1 LLLLGAAVP
10 SHAQPATSTLSDGN
24 TRIGPKV
31 ELLYLDVRVNG
42 YPLAGIIRA
51 ERMAEG
57 RLILPRETWREARLT
72 PAGEVVQMGD
82 GRGGYALE
90 ASRGVVYKLN
100 RSKATLDITAPAA
113 AFDSTA
119 LSLAQPRSLPTAPSP
134 LGGYLTYDV
143 SADRT
148 AGSATNYGA
157 ILEAVGFGAYGA
169 LVADVAVRRDG
180 EGQSM
185 IRTDTYWR
193 TDLPGS
199 MDALV
204 VGDTISS
211 GGAWSRPV
219 RYGGVRYARD
229 FTLAPG
235 YITYPTPSISGSAAL
250 PSTVDMLVNNQR
262 ATTSTVQP
270 GPFDL
275 TQVPL
280 VTGAGQL
287 QLIVRDM
294 LGRETLINQSYYLAP
309 QLLTPG
315 LSEYSYEA
323 GSFREQYGVRS
334 NDYGA
339 AFGAGA
345 YRRGFTDSVTAEAGT
360 EVQRGRAAAG
370 TGITALIDDVV
381 VVGLAAGYS
390 VSDGEHGAHY
400 VANLQR
406 MTPQF
411 GFSLGAERFDEGY
424 SQFGATAAEP
434 KPKDQ
439 LDAAGGG
446 SLGHGMTGGLSYIRQ
461 TTWEGARLSLVGA
474 NLGLALTALTHN
486 AYLSISANKE
496 LNAGK
501 SWGAALNLILP
512 LDSRR
517 TLAAGS
523 AQEPGGQ
530 AINTVQA
537 TQSVPTGPG
546 WGWRYAASDSATQRF
561 QAGVTYNSNYGQV
574 TAEGNQGADAN
585 AIRLGASGSLGWME
599 RLAFASRRIEQGSF
613 AIVKVGD
620 IPNIPVSLSNQVAAI
635 TNAKGLALV
644 PNLLPYQSNQLTLNP
659 DQLPFDVE
667 IHGVREMVVPYARS
681 GAFVNFPVKRSR
693 NALVVLWQ
701 LGGAPVPA
709 GAHVV
714 VTPGDQEFIVARRG
728 EVYLMELAADSRI
741 TVRWN
746 DGGCQLPL
754 KLPPLLAG
762 AEAPRIGPLICGVA
776 P

>member
-1 LLLLGAAVP
+1 VP
-10 SHAQPATSTLSDGN
+10 SRAQQGTSIPPHES
-24 TRIGPKV
+24 TRRAPKV
-31 ELLYLDVRVNG
+31 ELLFLDVRVNG

-51 ERMAEG
+51 ERTAEG
-57 RLILPRETWREARLT
+57 RLILPCETWREARLT

-82 GRGGYALE
+82 GRGGCALE
-90 ASRGVVYKLN
+90 ASRGVVYNLN

-148 AGSATNYGA
+148 ASSATNYGA

-169 LVADVAVRRDG
+169 LVADVAIRRDG

-219 RYGGVRYARD
+219 RYGGLRYARD

-235 YITYPTPSISGSAAL
+235 YITYPTPSLSGSAAL
-250 PSTVDMLVNNQR
+250 PSTVDVLVNNRR

-275 TQVPL
+275 TQVPI

-287 QLIVRDM
+287 QLVVRDM
-294 LGRETLINQSYYLAP
+294 LGRETVINQSYYLAP

-315 LSEYSYEA
+315 LSDFSFEA
-323 GSFREQYGVRS
+323 GSFREQYGSRS

-339 AFGAGA
+339 AFGAGT
-345 YRRGFTDSVTAEAGT
+345 YRRGMTDSLTAEVRAET
-360 EVQRGRAAAG
+360 QRGRTAAG
-370 TGITALIDDVV
+370 TGITALVNEFAL
-381 VVGLAAGYS
+381 VGLAAGYS
-390 VSDGEHGAHY
+390 ASDGERGAHY

-406 MTPQF
+406 VTPQF
-411 GFSLGAERFDEGY
+411 GLSLGLERFDEGY

-434 KPKDQ
+434 KPKNQ
-439 LDAAGGG
+439 LVVAGGFF
-446 SLGHGMTGGLSYIRQ
+446 LGHGMTGGVSYTRQ
-461 TTWEGARLSLVGA
+461 TTWEGDRFSLVGT
-474 NLGLALTALTHN
+474 NLGLVLTHN
-486 AYLSISANKE
+486 AYLSISGSRE
-496 LNAGK
+496 LNASK
-501 SWGAALNLILP
+501 SWGGAVTVIVP
-512 LDSRR
+512 LDPRR
-517 TLAAGS
+517 TLAGGS
-523 AQEPGGQ
+523 VQNPGGRVV
-530 AINTVQA
+530 NTVQA
-537 TQSVPTGPG
+537 AQSVPTGPG
-546 WGWRYAASDSATQRF
+546 WGWRGAASDNPMQRL

-574 TAEGNQGADAN
+574 TAEGNQGSGAN
-585 AIRLGASGSLGWME
+585 AIRLGASGSIGWME
-599 RLAFASRRIEQGSF
+599 ELAFASRRIDQGAF

-635 TNAKGLALV
+635 TNAQGLALV

-693 NALVVLWQ
+693 NALVVLQQ
-701 LGGAPVPA
+701 LGGSPVPA
-709 GAHVV
+709 GARVV

-728 EVYLMELAADSRI
+728 EVYLMDLAADSRI
-741 TVRWN
+741 AVRWK

-754 KLPPLLAG
+754 KLPPRVPD
-762 AEAPRIGPLICGVA
+762 AEAPHIGPLICGVA

>member
-10 SHAQPATSTLSDGN
+10 WHAQSATSTLSYGN
-24 TRIGPKV
+24 TRIEPKV
-31 ELLYLDVRVNG
+31 ELLFLDVRVNNH
-42 YPLAGIIRA
+42 PLAGIIRA
-51 ERMAEG
+51 ERTADG
-57 RLILPRETWREARLT
+57 SLILPRETWSEARLT
-72 PAGEVVQMGD
+72 PAGEVVRMGD

-90 ASRGVVYKLN
+90 AATGVVYKLN

-113 AFDSTA
+113 AFESTA
-119 LSLAQPRSLPTAPSP
+119 LSLAQLRSLPTGPSP
-134 LGGYLTYDV
+134 LGVYLTYDV
-143 SADRT
+143 SADR
-148 AGSATNYGA
+148 AEGSPTIYGA
-157 ILEAVGFGAYGA
+157 LLEAVGFGAYGA
-169 LVADVAVRRDG
+169 LVADVAIRRDG
-180 EGQSM
+180 EAQSL

-193 TDLPGS
+193 TDVPGR
-199 MDALV
+199 MDTLV
-204 VGDTISS
+204 IGDTVSS
-211 GGAWSRPV
+211 GGAWSRPA
-219 RYGGVRYARD
+219 RYGGLLYARD
-229 FTLAPG
+229 FTLVPG
-235 YITYPTPSISGSAAL
+235 YITYPTPSITASAAL
-250 PSTVDMLVNNQR
+250 PSTVDVLVNNRR
-262 ATTSTVQP
+262 ATTSTVPP

-294 LGRETLINQSYYLAP
+294 LGRESVINQGYYLAP
-309 QLLTPG
+309 QLLRPG
-315 LSEYSYEA
+315 LSDFSFEA
-323 GSFREQYGVRS
+323 GSFREQYGIDS

-339 AFGAGA
+339 AFGAA
-345 YRRGFTDSVTAEAGT
+345 TYRRGITGALTAEAGT

-370 TGITALIDDVV
+370 TGIKALIDDSLVIGV
-381 VVGLAAGYS
+381 AAGYAA
-390 VSDGEHGAHY
+390 SDGERGAHY
-400 VANLQR
+400 DANLQR
-406 MTPQF
+406 VTPQF
-411 GFSLGAERFDEGY
+411 GLSVAVDHFDEGY
-424 SQFGATAAEP
+424 SQFGATVAEP

-439 LDAAGGG
+439 LVAAGGG
-446 SLGHGMTGGLSYIRQ
+446 SLGHGMTGGLSYVWQ
-461 TTWEGARLSLVGA
+461 TTWKGDRFSLVGA
-474 NLGLALTALTHN
+474 NLGLALTHN
-486 AYLSISANKE
+486 TYLSISASRE

-501 SWGAALNLILP
+501 SWGGALNLIMP

-523 AQEPGGQ
+523 AQEPGPQ
-530 AINTVQA
+530 ATNTVQA

-561 QAGVTYNSNYGQV
+561 QAGATYNSNYGQV
-574 TAEGNQGADAN
+574 TAEGNQGADSN
-585 AIRLGASGSLGWME
+585 AIRLGASGSIGWME
-599 RLAFASRRIEQGSF
+599 GLAFGSRRIDQGAF

-728 EVYLMELAADSRI
+728 EVYLMELAADSNI

-762 AEAPRIGPLICGVA
+762 AEARRIGPLVCGVA

>member
-1 LLLLGAAVP
+1 VLGAAVP
-10 SHAQPATSTLSDGN
+10 SHAQPVNPAQSASN
-24 TRIGPKV
+24 TRMSPKV
-31 ELLYLDVRVNG
+31 ELLFLDVRVNG
-42 YPLAGIIRA
+42 QPLSGIVRA
-51 ERMAEG
+51 ERTADG
-57 RLILPRETWREARLT
+57 RLILPRETWTEARLRA
-72 PAGEVVQMGD
+72 AGELVQMGV
-82 GRGGYALE
+82 GGGGYALE
-90 ASRGVVYKLN
+90 ASAGVLYNLN

-148 AGSATNYGA
+148 ERSATNYGA

-169 LVADVAVRRDG
+169 LVADVAIRRDG
-180 EGQSM
+180 AAQSLV
-185 IRTDTYWR
+185 RTDTYSR
-193 TDLPGS
+193 TDMPGN
-199 MDALV
+199 MDTLV
-204 VGDTISS
+204 IGDTVSS
-211 GGAWSRPV
+211 DGMWSRPV

-229 FTLAPG
+229 FALAPG

-250 PSTVDMLVNNQR
+250 PSTVDLLVNNQH
-262 ATTSTVQP
+262 ASTSAVQP

-294 LGRETLINQSYYLAP
+294 LGRETLINQSYYLVP

-315 LSEYSYEA
+315 LEDFSYEA

-334 NDYGA
+334 DDYGA
-339 AFGAGA
+339 AFSAGT
-345 YRRGFTDSVTAEAGT
+345 YRRGFTDSVTGGVRAEA
-360 EVQRGRAAAG
+360 QRGRAAAG
-370 TGITALIDDVV
+370 TEIAALINDFV

-390 VSDGEHGAHY
+390 ASQGEHGAHY

-406 MTPQF
+406 VTPQF
-411 GFSLGAERFDEGY
+411 GLSLGVQRFDAGY

-446 SLGHGMTGGLSYIRQ
+446 SLGHGMTGGLSYVRQ
-461 TTWEGARLSLVGA
+461 TTWEGDRFSLVGA
-474 NLGLALTALTHN
+474 NLGLALPHN
-486 AYLSISANKE
+486 AYLSISANRE

-501 SWGAALNLILP
+501 SWGGALSLIVP
-512 LDSRR
+512 LDTRR
-517 TLAAGS
+517 LLAAGS
-523 AQEPGGQ
+523 AQNPGGHV
-530 AINTVQA
+530 INTVQA

-546 WGWRYAASDSATQRF
+546 WGWRYAASDNPTQRF
-561 QAGVTYNSNYGQV
+561 QAGGTYNSNYGQV
-574 TAEGNQGADAN
+574 TAQGNQGVDAN
-585 AIRLGASGSLGWME
+585 AVRLGASGSMGWME
-599 RLAFASRRIEQGSF
+599 GLAFASRRIDQGAF

-620 IPNIPVSLSNQVAAI
+620 IPDIPVSLSNQVAAI

-644 PNLLPYQSNQLTLNP
+644 PNLLPYQSNRLTLDP

-667 IHGVREMVVPYARS
+667 IHGVSEMVVPYARS

-693 NALVVLWQ
+693 NALVALRQ
-701 LGGAPVPA
+701 PDGAPVPA

-714 VTPGDQEFIVARRG
+714 VTPGDQEFMVARRG
-728 EVYLMELAADSRI
+728 EVYLMDLAADGRI

-746 DGGCQLPL
+746 DGGCELPL
-754 KLPPLLAG
+754 RLPPASAG
-762 AEAPRIGPLICGVA
+762 AESPRIGPLICGVA